1 MGLESTPAQEGGTA
15 YCYGKTRYVKLGD
28 DAGHGAKSL
37 LTPYDPGIRNDTA
50 AMVCFNAIAYAA
62 LDGTKDND
70 ELITWRRRGSPTEP
84 PRKPSVRVTPR
95 SHGCG
100 ASDGHVEKLPAGVHH
115 LLPPQKSLYEQHA
128 HGTDGHKHEME
139 SGNTRILSTTL
150 YVLRLKWY
158 DFEDLFGKLPGNRM
172 PATLKTQTTTYDEKF
187 YTKRFSL
194 ICAFAASA
202 LLLGG
207 GCSEDETEPA
217 IGSKG
222 VSSEVFVSSD
232 AGPAPQVQTSDRGR
246 RVSRPR
252 PDSGSRSTAPTAAK
266 RAARSTSIT
275 GPTTRFPARE
285 PSSSHRPAS
294 RSSTRFT

>member
-1 MGLESTPAQEGGTA
+1 M
-15 YCYGKTRYVKLGD
+15 K
-28 DAGHGAKSL
+28 
-37 LTPYDPGIRNDTA
+37 
-50 AMVCFNAIAYAA
+50 
-62 LDGTKDND
+62 
-70 ELITWRRRGSPTEP
+70 
-84 PRKPSVRVTPR
+84 
-95 SHGCG
+95 
-100 ASDGHVEKLPAGVHH
+100 
-115 LLPPQKSLYEQHA
+115 
-128 HGTDGHKHEME
+128 
-139 SGNTRILSTTL
+139 
-150 YVLRLKWY
+150 
-158 DFEDLFGKLPGNRM
+158 
-172 PATLKTQTTTYDEKF
+172 KF

-232 AGPAPQVQTSDRGR
+232 AGSRTIKVETSGPWQARLTPETR
-246 RVSRPR
+246 LWVSVDGA
-252 PDSGSRSTAPTAAK
+252 DSGET
-266 RAARSTSIT
+266 AARSTSIT